1 LKGTV
6 KTMGKFDAVIIG
18 AIVITVGLICYALGD
33 WMRGRDDEAL
43 IRQYETELDRRPAQV
58 MPPEIA
64 HEPRPD
70 EAPADPA
77 MVAAVLAVPW
87 AETTVTLEQL
97 HACQACATMTGPG
110 PCRECGATLDVTAWT
125 KQMAL
130 DMDAWLNGLFDPT
143 EHHG

>member
-1 LKGTV
+1 MKLD
-6 KTMGKFDAVIIG
+6 MVIIG
-18 AIVITVGLICYALGD
+18 AIVILVGLISFCLGC
-33 WMRGRDDEAL
+33 WVRGRDDEAL
-43 IRQYETELDRRPAQV
+43 IRQFEAELDRRPAQV

-70 EAPADPA
+70 EAITIQAPADPA

-110 PCRECGATLDVTAWT
+110 PCRECGAVLDVTAWT

-130 DMDAWLNGLFDPT
+130 DMDAWIDGLFNPM